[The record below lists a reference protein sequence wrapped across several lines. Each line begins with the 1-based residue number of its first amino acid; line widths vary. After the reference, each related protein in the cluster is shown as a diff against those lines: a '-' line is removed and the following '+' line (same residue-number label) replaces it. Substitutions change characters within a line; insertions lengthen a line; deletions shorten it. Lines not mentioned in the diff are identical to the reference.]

1 MRAGSGATIPITAAL
16 LVAALVG
23 GAPADGAQDATG
35 DEDERHQRGG
45 VVYHASCAACHGTS
59 GTGGAGTGV
68 AAGPA
73 IDDVPVAAVD
83 LVLRTGKMPIA
94 RPELGVL
101 EDQLD
106 DADREA
112 VVAFMQDR
120 FDLPGSLPRPGV
132 GDASRGL
139 DPFVRHCAA
148 CHGAAGAGGVAG
160 GGTFVPDIAGRD
172 PVTIVEALRVGPF
185 EMPAFNEALI
195 DDRTAADIA
204 AYLDEANGAPAT
216 FLGLR
221 ELDPVGIAGASTVLV
236 VAAAGLLR
244 VLGRRRPRREEP

>member
-1 MRAGSGATIPITAAL
+1 MRAGSGATIPIAAAL
-16 LVAALVG
+16 MVAGVVG
-23 GAPADGAQDATG
+23 GSPADGAPDPTGG
-35 DEDERHQRGG
+35 DEEQRHRGG
-45 VVYHASCAACHGTS
+45 VVFHASCAACHGTS
-59 GTGGAGTGV
+59 GEGGAGSGI

-73 IDDVPVAAVD
+73 IDDLPVAAID
-83 LVLRTGKMPIA
+83 LVLRTGRMPIA

-101 EDQLD
+101 EDHLD

-120 FDLPGSLPRPGV
+120 FDLPGAVPRPGV

-160 GGTFVPDIAGRD
+160 GGTFVPAIAGRD
-172 PVTIVEALRVGPF
+172 PVTIVAALRVGPF

-204 AYLDEANGAPAT
+204 AYLEEADQAPRT

-221 ELDPVGIAGASTVLV
+221 ELDPVGVAGAATVLV
-236 VAAAGLLR
+236 AVAAALLGA
-244 VLGRRRPRREEP
+244 LARRRTPGEEP